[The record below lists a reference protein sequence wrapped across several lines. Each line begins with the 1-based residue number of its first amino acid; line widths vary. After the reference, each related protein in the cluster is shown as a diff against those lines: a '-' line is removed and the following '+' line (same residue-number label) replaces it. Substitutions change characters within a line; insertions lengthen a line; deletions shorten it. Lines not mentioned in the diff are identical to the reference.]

1 MPEQTAF
8 EKLFSLLIEKYA
20 VRLLLRSN
28 HKVRFPDS
36 APPEQAYAAV
46 LFPHFLPQSPIPRT
60 GSLQDWSLPLHML
73 LQSPRMHT
81 ALPYSGTSL
90 LTATHKHMLAESP
103 VPKHQLPKPPCLQI
117 QHGTHDRIYPDIF
130 GISRNY
136 SRGKDHIFC
145 VPDLYRSTH
154 LFHRK
159 VCQNLFLL
167 YAVVSVQNV

>member
-1 MPEQTAF
+1 
-8 EKLFSLLIEKYA
+8 
-20 VRLLLRSN
+20 
-28 HKVRFPDS
+28 
-36 APPEQAYAAV
+36 
-46 LFPHFLPQSPIPRT
+46 
-60 GSLQDWSLPLHML
+60 
-73 LQSPRMHT
+73 MHT
-81 ALPYSGTSL
+81 VLPYSGTSL

-136 SRGKDHIFC
+136 SRSKDHIFC

-159 VCQNLFLL
+159 VCQNLFSF
-167 YAVVSVQNV
+167 VCSCFSTERFKTVCDTFPTFIVSVSLTLYVPVRNSHFSIPDMAGSSSRSSQRPVPALRSQSLF